1 MPNDYKRQDLTER
14 EKAILIFGIVTDCH
28 DWKKLYILSR
38 EQPLKTT
45 SAGNI
50 ATAASRWKYQSK
62 VKKFVEEQTAL
73 FKAKADAIRNEAN
86 AAGNDGGTD
95 PDQETQ
101 TDGET
106 KTKKAKEE
114 KRLNI
119 DFTNLD
125 SQLKYLSDKADQVI
139 TDDRQRFEIIKLIA
153 DIQKRTA
160 TEDGPQTDIQRFYT
174 PVACRD
180 CVLYREARQSDENGP
195 K

>member
-119 DFTNLD
+119 DF
-125 SQLKYLSDKADQVI
+125 Q
-139 TDDRQRFEIIKLIA
+139 IA
-153 DIQKRTA
+153 SR
-160 TEDGPQTDIQRFYT
+160 
-174 PVACRD
+174 
-180 CVLYREARQSDENGP
+180 GP
-195 K
+195 KTILTHHVGFWKDLFCCFYKRCLGFSSPGFLNQENSLVNYTQTQ